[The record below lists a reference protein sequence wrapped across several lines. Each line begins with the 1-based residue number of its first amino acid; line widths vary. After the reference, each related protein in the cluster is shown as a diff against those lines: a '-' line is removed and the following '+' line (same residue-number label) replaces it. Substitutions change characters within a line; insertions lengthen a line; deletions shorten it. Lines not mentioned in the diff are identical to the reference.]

1 MKKKVLLIILF
12 LQSLS
17 IYAMTKK
24 IISNQEIMRAI
35 IQGDLETV
43 ERFASDKINLDRKL
57 SFDRSPLSFA
67 IETND
72 KKR

>member
-17 IYAMTKK
+17 IYAMTNK